1 MLLSLAL
8 IFLCG
13 TALGELCGKLR
24 LPRLVGMVA
33 AGILIGPYGLCLL
46 DPSVL
51 SLSADLRR
59 MALII
64 ILTRAGVSLDL
75 ADLRRV
81 GRPAVLM
88 CFVPACCEIGG
99 MLLLAP
105 PLLHLSLPE
114 AAVLG
119 AVIAAVSPAV
129 VVPKMLRLMDE
140 GLGVKKGVPQLILA
154 GASVDD
160 VFVIVLFA
168 CFTGLLAGGG
178 FDAAGLL
185 RIPTSLLLGAAAGWL
200 CGEPIARFF
209 GKTGWNPTM
218 KALLLLSVSF
228 LLVSAEDVIPAH
240 SAVGFSGL
248 IAVMCMALALHR
260 RSAEEAAQIAG
271 QYARLWNGAETVLF
285 VLVGAA
291 VNIGYARRAGLAML
305 LLIAGVLVFRMGG
318 VWLCLVRTGLS
329 MRERLFCMIAY
340 TPKATVQAAIGAVPL
355 SMGLACGE
363 TVLTAAV
370 IAILFTAPLG
380 AIGMELTAPKL
391 LKK

>member
-1 MLLSLAL
+1 MLSSLAL

-24 LPRLVGMVA
+24 LPRLVGMIL
-33 AGILIGPYGLCLL
+33 AGILIGPHVLDLL
-46 DPSVL
+46 NPSVL
-51 SLSADLRR
+51 AISSDLRR
-59 MALII
+59 IALII
-64 ILTRAGVSLDL
+64 ILTRAGLNLDL
-75 ADLRRV
+75 ADLKKV

-105 PLLHLSLPE
+105 PLLHLSLSE
-114 AAVLG
+114 AAVMG

-168 CFTGLLAGGG
+168 SFTGLLAGGS
-178 FDAAGLL
+178 FDAVGLL
-185 RIPTSLLLGAAAGWL
+185 RIPTSILLGVAAGWL
-200 CGEPIARFF
+200 CGEGLARFF
-209 GKTGWNPTM
+209 GKTKRNATV

-228 LLVSAEDVIPAH
+228 LLVSAEELLPAQG
-240 SAVGFSGL
+240 AVGFSGL
-248 IAVMCMALALHR
+248 LAVMGMGLALRR
-260 RSAEEAAQIAG
+260 RSSTEAAQLAG
-271 QYARLWNGAETVLF
+271 QYAKLWNGAETVLF

-291 VNIGYARRAGLAML
+291 VNLPYARGAGFIML
-305 LLIAGVLVFRMGG
+305 LLIGGVLVFRMVG
-318 VWLCLVRTGLS
+318 VWLCLLGTKLS
-329 MRERLFCMIAY
+329 VKERLFCMIAY

-380 AIGMELTAPKL
+380 ALGMEATSRKWLQK
-391 LKK
+391 